1 MKIEKLNK
9 LTKNQKII
17 GIITIVL
24 FVGVIA
30 FQIIKGTRAT
40 DDPGFLKNQTVE
52 NLEFSN
58 ASLNYENN
66 VSTFSVEVMNTLEG
80 DDYNLSTIEI
90 IFKDS
95 EGNKI
100 ENLLGYIGNTIESK
114 EVKVLEASVDKEITN
129 VSSIEY
135 VINK

>member
-1 MKIEKLNK
+1 MKFERLNK
-9 LTKNQKII
+9 ITKNQKII
-17 GIITIVL
+17 GIVTIVL
-24 FVGVIA
+24 FVGVIV

-52 NLEFSN
+52 DLEFSN
-58 ASLNYENN
+58 ASLEYENN
-66 VSTFSVEVMNTLEG
+66 VSTFSVEVMNALEE
-80 DDYNLSTIEI
+80 DDYKLTTIEI

-95 EGNKI
+95 DGKI
-100 ENLLGYIGNTIESK
+100 IESLLGYIGNTIEPK
-114 EVKVLEASVDKEITN
+114 EVKILEASVDREITN

>member
-1 MKIEKLNK
+1 MKFEKLNK
-9 LTKNQKII
+9 ITKNQKII
-17 GIITIVL
+17 GMITIFL
-24 FVGVIA
+24 FVGLIG
-30 FQIIKGTRAT
+30 FQLMKGSRAT
-40 DDPGFLKNQTVE
+40 EDPGFLKNQTVE

-58 ASLNYENN
+58 ASLVFENN
-66 VSTFSVEVMNTLEG
+66 VSTFSVQVMNTLGE

-95 EGNKI
+95 EGNEI
-100 ENLLGYIGNTIESK
+100 ENLLGYIGNSLEPK
-114 EVKVLEASVDKEITN
+114 EVKILEASVDKEITN